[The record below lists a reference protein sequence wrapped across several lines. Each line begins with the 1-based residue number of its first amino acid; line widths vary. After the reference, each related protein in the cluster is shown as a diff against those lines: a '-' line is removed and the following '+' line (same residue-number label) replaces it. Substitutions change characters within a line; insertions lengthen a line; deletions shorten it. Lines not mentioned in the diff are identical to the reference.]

1 VGHPRG
7 PSVAQVRI
15 WVKPGSAADALA
27 WDPWRKRWVVS
38 CRAPPVGGA
47 ANRAVAAMMADW
59 LGLPRPSVDW
69 AQAGSSPSKVLSAE
83 GISDAEADRRL
94 RSRIDLS

>member
-1 VGHPRG
+1 
-7 PSVAQVRI
+7 
-15 WVKPGSAADALA
+15 
-27 WDPWRKRWVVS
+27 
-38 CRAPPVGGA
+38 
-47 ANRAVAAMMADW
+47 MMADW
-59 LGLPRPSVDW
+59 LGLPRPSVDR